1 MSEVMIMD
9 DKGMVMSAKYMIFG
23 IFKSLQGNNQ
33 IKFTLF
39 STIAFCLMKNFSAQ
53 CIFRM
58 CLGIHCFKTIRRSGK
73 KLIIH
78 GERAITLKS
87 QVN

>member
-1 MSEVMIMD
+1 MIMD
-9 DKGMVMSAKYMIFG
+9 DKGMVMSAKYMIFV
-23 IFKSLQGNNQ
+23 IFRSLQGNNQ

-39 STIAFCLMKNFSAQ
+39 STIVFCLMKIFSPQ
-53 CIFRM
+53 GIFRM
-58 CLGIHCFKTIRRSGK
+58 CLSIHCFKTIRRSCK

-78 GERAITLKS
+78 GERATTLKS